1 MPMDLLF
8 LKIALAIWNLLLFIQ
23 ILVFLFYFYEKY
35 HRNRDW
41 DYMESVDWFS

>member
-8 LKIALAIWNLLLFIQ
+8 LKIALDIWDLLLFIQ

-35 HRNRDW
+35 HQNRDW
-41 DYMESVDWFS
+41 DYMESIDWFS